1 MCSHQLCSDSSW
13 LKSSKLRRYHLVFTS
28 HVLNFKFLLN
38 KTTKQKY
45 HIPFPQYPGW
55 ASATVLVRSS
65 LFIRKPSERAAP
77 NVTSLGKGARKMLRT
92 LGWVT
97 WGCKCKLPK
106 GYTETQNDQ
115 IDDYITSS
123 LKHAMGNCASWHFPN
138 SDRMGS
144 GINADVQIMSTSNI
158 CSRNQLCPNVRH
170 LSWSSANEFPILMG
184 TSLSHFF
191 LKPRHLKVLTS
202 TALWNAMLH
211 DLRQ

>member
-1 MCSHQLCSDSSW
+1 MCSHQLCSDW
-13 LKSSKLRRYHLVFTS
+13 PKSSKLPIVPLSFNVTCP
-28 HVLNFKFLLN
+28 KFLLN
-38 KTTKQKY
+38 KTTKQKC

-97 WGCKCKLPK
+97 WGWKCKLPK

-123 LKHAMGNCASWHFPN
+123 LKHAMETRASVDTFLTAKGWGREFSCRCP
-138 SDRMGS
+138 
-144 GINADVQIMSTSNI
+144 I
-158 CSRNQLCPNVRH
+158 SRHQLGRRPLYCRVSKC
-170 LSWSSANEFPILMG
+170 L
-184 TSLSHFF
+184 
-191 LKPRHLKVLTS
+191 
-202 TALWNAMLH
+202 
-211 DLRQ
+211 